1 VQVCNEKLLG
11 EIIMEVSRASLKR
24 SRRAVRSE
32 AWRVK
37 RKVCTIAAKSRR
49 YFTAWYRGTLTP
61 NPLGGT
67 HVWEFFKNL
76 HLLQNFLSEIQTDLD
91 PRLRNVEGE
100 IGRS

>member
-37 RKVCTIAAKSRR
+37 RKVCTIV
-49 YFTAWYRGTLTP
+49 T
-61 NPLGGT
+61 
-67 HVWEFFKNL
+67 FFCCSLCIIQGWHNKEIV
-76 HLLQNFLSEIQTDLD
+76 LL
-91 PRLRNVEGE
+91 
-100 IGRS
+100 